1 MKNHFARTGLSPE
14 ADAEALQELASPPPP
29 DERDTLLAAD
39 RAAAHEILH
48 AEETRRTHYRRVH
61 LQYHAMADALAAL
74 DAPGALDSYRWRER
88 LVEFVRTDEAAPE
101 GHGGDD

>member
-14 ADAEALQELASPPPP
+14 ADAEALRELSRTSPP

-48 AEETRRTHYRRVH
+48 DERHRTHYRRVH

-74 DAPGALDSYRWRER
+74 AAPDALDSYRWRER
-88 LVEFVRTDEAAPE
+88 LVEFVRADEEIPE
-101 GHGGDD
+101 GQGSGG